1 MFSTAMFTY
10 RYQCAECALEWEL
23 RRAHTERD
31 APAVCP
37 ACRKPTGKR
46 VFTPTRNLFYPP
58 FTGQYTAGELA
69 RAIAPDTP
77 EERAVWD
84 KYG

>member
-1 MFSTAMFTY
+1 MFTY
-10 RYQCAECALEWEL
+10 RYQCTECAIEWEL
-23 RRAHTERD
+23 RRPHTLRD
-31 APAVCP
+31 EPAVCP
-37 ACRKPTGKR
+37 TCRKPTGR
-46 VFTPTRNLFYPP
+46 RLFTPTRNLYFPP